1 MSAGS
6 KGVSPAFPTIM
17 TAPASDGAIPVVSKL
32 RSPEPAPGSGDATP
46 PGAAGSIGTPVIVA
60 RVVEV
65 VLVVVAATVV
75 VVVAGTVVVGVVGTV
90 VVVAAGTVVVG
101 VVGTVVG
108 VVGTVVGV
116 VGTVVGVVGT
126 VVGVVGTVVGVVGTV
141 VGVVGVHGSYPF
153 PLPGPP
159 RGLSQAGGI
168 PPGGS
173 ARAATGTTASTAAIN
188 STTPAPRRFP
198 MAPYRHLRTIISSAD
213 REHPK

>member
-1 MSAGS
+1 MPPPAG
-6 KGVSPAFPTIM
+6 G
-17 TAPASDGAIPVVSKL
+17 GALPVVSKL

-46 PGAAGSIGTPVIVA
+46 PGAAGSIGTPVIVG

-65 VLVVVAATVV
+65 GLVVAAAT
-75 VVVAGTVVVGVVGTV
+75 A
-90 VVVAAGTVVVG
+90 VAAGAG
-101 VVGTVVG
+101 PP
-108 VVGTVVGV
+108 
-116 VGTVVGVVGT
+116 
-126 VVGVVGTVVGVVGTV
+126 VVGVVGTV

-213 REHPK
+213 REDPKKLARCRET

>member
-126 VVGVVGTVVGVVGTV
+126 VVGVVGTVVGVVG
-141 VGVVGVHGSYPF
+141 VHGSYPF

>member
-75 VVVAGTVVVGVVGTV
+75 VVV
-90 VVVAAGTVVVG
+90 
-101 VVGTVVG
+101 VGTVVG
-108 VVGTVVGV
+108 VVGA
-116 VGTVVGVVGT
+116 